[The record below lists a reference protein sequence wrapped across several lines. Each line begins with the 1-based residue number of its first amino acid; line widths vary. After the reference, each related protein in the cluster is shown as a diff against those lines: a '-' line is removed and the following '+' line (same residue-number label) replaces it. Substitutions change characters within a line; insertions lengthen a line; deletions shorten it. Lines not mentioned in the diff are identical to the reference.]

1 MVDMAERVLR
11 VRTPEGIVFALP
23 LAALPA
29 RALAFGVDLA
39 AVAALATLARAA
51 IAPVA
56 FLSIDAAQALLLAL
70 YFGISVGYGIAC
82 EWFLRGQTIG
92 KRLLKLRV
100 VDATGL
106 RLTLPQVVVRNLLRP
121 IDALPIAYL
130 VGGIAS
136 FLSRKGQR
144 LGDLAAGTAVVVAA
158 RRGEPDLTQALFGE
172 HNSLE
177 GSPHVVARL
186 KQRVSPELAAVALS
200 ALLRRDVLLPAA
212 RVELFGRIAA
222 AFSALV
228 PFPEE
233 LVEGLSDEQV
243 VRNVVDVLFRAARA

>member
-1 MVDMAERVLR
+1 VADTAERVLR
-11 VRTPEGIVFALP
+11 IRTPEGIVFALP

-51 IAPVA
+51 IAPIA
-56 FLSIDAAQALLLAL
+56 FLSIDAARALLLAL
-70 YFGISVGYGIAC
+70 YFTVSIGYGIAC

-106 RLTLPQVVVRNLLRP
+106 KLTLPQVVMRNLLRP
-121 IDALPIAYL
+121 IDALPVAYL
-130 VGGIAS
+130 VGGVAS
-136 FLSRKGQR
+136 FLSQKGQR
-144 LGDLAAGTAVVVAA
+144 LGDLAAGTVVVVAA
-158 RRGEPDLTQALFGE
+158 RRKEPDLTHVLRGA
-172 HNSLE
+172 HNSIE
-177 GSPHVVARL
+177 GAPHVVARL
-186 KQRVSPELAAVALS
+186 RQRVSPELAAVALS
-200 ALLRRDVLLPAA
+200 ALVRRDALLPAA
-212 RVELFGRIAA
+212 RFELFARIAG

-243 VRNVVDVLFRAARA
+243 VRDVVDVLFRAARA